1 MYARQLIRRS
11 ALLLSFASIQMA
23 ATADEFKQFIKPI
36 FAKNCVKCHGG
47 EKVKGKVNLKEIT
60 NTSQF
65 IAKPE
70 LIKEL
75 IEVIDAA
82 DMPPEDE
89 LQLKPTDPARTDP
102 ILTNMRAFFSA
113 FFC

>member
-1 MYARQLIRRS
+1 MFSRRLAYGS
-11 ALLLSFASIQMA
+11 SLLLALVLLPTTYAADDFQQKLRPLFAHH
-23 ATADEFKQFIKPI
+23 
-36 FAKNCVKCHGG
+36 CVKCHGG

-60 NTSQF
+60 TAKQF
-65 IAKPE
+65 LAKPE

-89 LQLKPTDPARTDP
+89 PQLKDAERVN
-102 ILTNMRAFFSA
+102 LLAVL
-113 FFC
+113 